1 MTPGDYRAADE
12 QALEELRKTGVFTPF
27 EKEFIRHD
35 GRRVPV
41 LSGGALFEGSQQNG
55 VGFVLDLTELKR
67 AQERIRYM
75 ARHDPLTGLSNRVTL
90 QDHMKQAITR
100 VRGDRR
106 QMAVLSINL
115 DHFKRINDPLGHEV
129 GDHFLQAVAMRLREY
144 LRQNDSLARLGG
156 DEFVLL
162 LPALNGSH
170 SAARVAQRILKALS
184 QPFDVDGHEL
194 YGSASIGI
202 SVYPRDG
209 TDVEMLMRAA
219 DSAMHHAKQQ
229 GRNNYQFFTAALNDA
244 VLQRFEIERQ
254 LRQALARG
262 EFTLHYQPQIMM
274 ESGAICGAEALLRWE
289 PPDWVAPPVGEF
301 IAIAEDTGLIRPIG
315 DWVLREACRQLKYW
329 HNIGYP
335 DLRIAVN
342 LSPHQFYQPNFLD
355 TIKRILHETEVP
367 ASALGL
373 EITETTLMHRSK
385 DNIAALE
392 QLNAMGVQLSVDDFG
407 TGYSSLAYLQRFPVH
422 ALKIDQSF
430 VRGIGT
436 DSNDTALVKAVIA
449 MAASLNL
456 KVMAEGVETAHQA
469 KFLQSHGCP
478 VAQGFYYSKAVSAQ
492 AFSGLLQCASLMPN

>member
-1 MTPGDYRAADE
+1 
-12 QALEELRKTGVFTPF
+12 
-27 EKEFIRHD
+27 
-35 GRRVPV
+35 
-41 LSGGALFEGSQQNG
+41 
-55 VGFVLDLTELKR
+55 
-67 AQERIRYM
+67 
-75 ARHDPLTGLSNRVTL
+75 
-90 QDHMKQAITR
+90 
-100 VRGDRR
+100 
-106 QMAVLSINL
+106 
-115 DHFKRINDPLGHEV
+115 
-129 GDHFLQAVAMRLREY
+129 
-144 LRQNDSLARLGG
+144 
-156 DEFVLL
+156 
-162 LPALNGSH
+162 
-170 SAARVAQRILKALS
+170 LKALS

-229 GRNNYQFFTAALNDA
+229 GRNNYQFFTPALNDA
-244 VLQRFEIERQ
+244 VRQRFEIERQ

-289 PPDWVAPPVGEF
+289 PPGMVAPPVGEV

-329 HNIGYP
+329 HNNGYP

-355 TIKRILHETEVP
+355 TIRRILHETELP
-367 ASALGL
+367 ASALEL

-449 MAASLNL
+449 MAESLNL